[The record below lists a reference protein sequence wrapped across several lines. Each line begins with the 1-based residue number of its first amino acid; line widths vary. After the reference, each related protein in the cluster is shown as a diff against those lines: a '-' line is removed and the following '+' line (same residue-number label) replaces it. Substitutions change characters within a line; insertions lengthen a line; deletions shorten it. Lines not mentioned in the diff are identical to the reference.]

1 MNYIELLMSFMLLNF
16 FSFVNYIGL
25 LMSIL
30 NFCLNFAP
38 IELLMC
44 VLNVLKNLLPFYCQ
58 CLSVFCPCL
67 VCFLNFSM

>member
-1 MNYIELLMSFMLLNF
+1 MSFMLLIF

-25 LMSIL
+25 SMSIL

-44 VLNVLKNLLPFYCQ
+44 VPNVFKKLLFFHCQ
-58 CLSVFCPCL
+58 CLSLFCPCL
-67 VCFLNFSM
+67 VCFLNFNV